1 MKAKKIIQTKDEHA
15 NNKTKLQ
22 RLEKFTSFVEQG
34 ISNENVSSYTLNLY
48 IQRLT
53 KLIQEIKKPQH

>member
-1 MKAKKIIQTKDEHA
+1 YT